1 MELKFILKVFI
12 IVFLILSFMILIHS
26 IGLNLTDNGKPK
38 KLLKVV
44 TIETFDTPLSMDKSS
59 AFCESHIGSSG
70 TLDTACNSLTK
81 NNCND
86 TSCCN
91 WTSNKKCVAGG
102 QDGPT
107 FSKNEIDYYYFQG
120 KCYGSECP

>member
-1 MELKFILKVFI
+1 MNFKYILKILI
-12 IVFLILSFMILIHS
+12 IAFLILS
-26 IGLNLTDNGKPK
+26 LTTFVYSNDLYPKPN
-38 KLLKVV
+38 KLY
-44 TIETFDTPLSMDKSS
+44 ESFDTHLSMDKSD
-59 AFCESHIGSSG
+59 AFCESHTGSSY

-102 QDGPT
+102 KDGPT
-107 FSKNEIDYYYFQG
+107 FDSNSKELDYYYFQG
-120 KCYGSECP
+120 KCYGSGCP